1 MGNEAAAMAQ
11 EAEQSKEIIH
21 YLATN
26 TFLGEVN
33 MQTMYMTWIAMAI
46 VFVCFCCFQKS
57 EVSTFRIAEC
67 HGVLCRFSEWFN
79 GRQSWWCERPQIYGT
94 FHYYSLYVYP
104 CIQ

>member
-46 VFVCFCCFQKS
+46 VFVLFLLLP
-57 EVSTFRIAEC
+57 EI
-67 HGVLCRFSEWFN
+67 
-79 GRQSWWCERPQIYGT
+79 
-94 FHYYSLYVYP
+94 
-104 CIQ
+104 